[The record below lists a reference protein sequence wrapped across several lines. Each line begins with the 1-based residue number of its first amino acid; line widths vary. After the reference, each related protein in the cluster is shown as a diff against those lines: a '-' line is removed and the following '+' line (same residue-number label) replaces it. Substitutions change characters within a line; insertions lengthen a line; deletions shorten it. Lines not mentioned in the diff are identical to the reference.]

1 MIDIHCHLLPGID
14 DGPRTWEDSLDLCRA
29 MVDDGIVHAVTTPH
43 LIDGVYENTNAVVQ
57 PLAAE
62 LANRLADAG
71 IALRLDA
78 AAEIDISSR
87 FVSTEGQDIPSLC
100 GNAVL
105 LEMPVA
111 VVPHAMEHIL
121 FAVSS
126 RGMKPVLAHPERNH
140 LVQDKPE
147 IVVSWIQAG
156 AVLQIDA
163 ESLLGLWGP
172 ASRRAAE
179 TLLTRGLVAAM
190 ASDAHSCNR
199 RPPRLT
205 AALARAIELAGAEA
219 EHLVR
224 ATPQSLLDGTFT
236 GLPVLPELSS
246 RTGTSRKHERG
257 LLRKMFGRR

>member
-14 DGPRTWEDSLDLCRA
+14 DGPRSWEESLDLCRA
-29 MVDDGIVHAVTTPH
+29 MVDDGIAHAVTTPH

-62 LANRLADAG
+62 LATRLADAG
-71 IALRLDA
+71 IPLKLDA

-87 FVSTEGQDIPSLC
+87 FVSTGGQDIPALC

-147 IVVSWIQAG
+147 MVLSWIAAG

-163 ESLLGLWGP
+163 ESVLGLWGP
-172 ASRRAAE
+172 ASKRSAE

-190 ASDAHSCNR
+190 ASDAHSCKR

-205 AALARAIELAGAEA
+205 AALARAVELLGPEA
-219 EHLVR
+219 DHLVR
-224 ATPQSLLDGTFT
+224 ATPQSLLSGTFA
-236 GLPVLPELSS
+236 GLPALPGRDRREAAARS
-246 RTGTSRKHERG
+246 ERG
-257 LLRKMFGRR
+257 LLRRMFGHR